1 MNDFMHQQ
9 PGQIPPAFAMEQMRR
24 DLPAYHTPVQRT
36 PSPGWSAEFDTGE
49 QARMEAAFTSS
60 KMGQPK
66 HQHFNSADFANFQ
79 QRSHVQRAETPIT
92 HSPPLMS
99 GYQRPMGMG
108 YGGMGMGMGMQMYG
122 GGMHMQQE
130 PQNMQDVKGKSR
142 MVELDDSNWE
152 EQFKELEISKDQDTL
167 SDEANQAMEAELD
180 DLDRLADSET
190 HHGITV

>member
-1 MNDFMHQQ
+1 
-9 PGQIPPAFAMEQMRR
+9 
-24 DLPAYHTPVQRT
+24 
-36 PSPGWSAEFDTGE
+36 
-49 QARMEAAFTSS
+49 
-60 KMGQPK
+60 
-66 HQHFNSADFANFQ
+66 
-79 QRSHVQRAETPIT
+79 
-92 HSPPLMS
+92 
-99 GYQRPMGMG
+99 MGMG